1 MLVSLCFNH
10 ATGIVDIFAIPMGM
24 QGVRI
29 LIGFLMAFSLQKGNC
44 QNYGAYFTPE
54 VKKGHRTTSAKFMKC
69 LEENRTS
76 DAMKLVGPKVS
87 KRKVILLNRFVT
99 KGKDSTNVTIMR
111 DFDGDH
117 VSYLCR
123 YAKWER
129 WYSVVVLHFLEP
141 KPEAKIAM
149 VEHKN
154 AKQVKREWKKRV
166 KSVRKIDAIDAP
178 KLE

>member
-1 MLVSLCFNH
+1 MVGIVSYST
-10 ATGIVDIFAIPMGM
+10 TGIVDIFTVRMGA
-24 QGVRI
+24 QIARI
-29 LIGFLMAFSLQKGNC
+29 LIGLLLLLSFKQIAG
-44 QNYGAYFTPE
+44 QNYGAFFTPE

-69 LEENRTS
+69 LEENRTK

-87 KRKVILLNRFVT
+87 RRKVILLNRFVT
-99 KGKDSTNVTIMR
+99 KSKDSTKVSIMR

-129 WYSVVVLHFLEP
+129 WYSVVVLHFC
-141 KPEAKIAM
+141 EAKADAKIDK

-166 KSVRKIDAIDAP
+166 KSVKKIEPIDSP